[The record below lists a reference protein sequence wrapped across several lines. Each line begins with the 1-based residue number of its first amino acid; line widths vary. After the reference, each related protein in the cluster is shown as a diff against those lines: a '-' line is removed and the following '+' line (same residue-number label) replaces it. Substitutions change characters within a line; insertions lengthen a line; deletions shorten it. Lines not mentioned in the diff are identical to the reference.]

1 MALSIGVDVGGTKIA
16 AGVVDDDGKVLQ
28 TIRKDSPAKERK
40 AIISTI
46 VEAVSQLRAAH
57 PQAATVGIG
66 AAGFID
72 ADRNTIAYGTNLDWT
87 GLRLG
92 DVVAEQVGLPT
103 VVENDANAFGWAE
116 ARFGTARGRSNALIV
131 AIGTGLG
138 GALVVNGQLVR
149 GAAGFGGEIGHIN
162 VVPDGRPCG
171 CGQNGC
177 LERYAS
183 GTALGVNGWE
193 LARFR
198 PTYASRII
206 ELSGG
211 DPDHISGKAVTAA
224 AREGDPA
231 ALECYAQLTR
241 WLGLGLADLC
251 AVLDPEIIVIAG
263 GLAEAGDIL
272 LDPAR
277 AAFSRYLTAG
287 LHRPEIPVALA
298 QGGQEAG
305 LVGAADLARQA

>member
-263 GLAEAGDIL
+263 CLAEAGDIL